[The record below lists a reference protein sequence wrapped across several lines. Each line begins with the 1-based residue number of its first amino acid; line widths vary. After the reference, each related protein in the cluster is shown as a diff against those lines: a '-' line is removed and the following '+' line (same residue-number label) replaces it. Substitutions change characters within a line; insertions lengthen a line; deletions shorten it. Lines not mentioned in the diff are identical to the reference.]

1 MKTEK
6 QKMLDGDLYFS
17 FGEELFNER
26 QFAKEIIFDF
36 NNLRPQEV
44 EKRNELLKKLLGS
57 YGEKFFIEPPFRCD
71 YGYNISIGE
80 NFYSNYNLVILDC
93 ARVTIGDNVL
103 IGPNVNLFAA
113 GHPVDV
119 DLRLKEFEYAFPIN
133 IGNNVWIG
141 GGVTINAGVNIGDG
155 TVIASGS
162 VVTKDIP
169 ANVVAGGNPCKVI
182 RKIDENDK
190 KRYFK
195 DRYID

>member
-133 IGNNVWIG
+133 IGDNVWVG

>member
-190 KRYFK
+190 RRYFK

>member
-93 ARVTIGDNVL
+93 AKVTIGDNVL

-119 DLRLKEFEYAFPIN
+119 DLRLKELEYAFPIN
-133 IGNNVWIG
+133 IGDNVWIG
-141 GGVTINAGVNIGDG
+141 GGVTINAGVNIGSG

-169 ANVVAGGNPCKVI
+169 ANVVARGNPCKVI

-190 KRYFK
+190 RRYFK

>member
-44 EKRNELLKKLLGS
+44 EKRNELLKKILGS

-133 IGNNVWIG
+133 IGDNVWVG

>member
-133 IGNNVWIG
+133 IGDNVWIG

>member
-36 NNLRPQEV
+36 NNLRPHEV

-133 IGNNVWIG
+133 IGDNVWIG

>member
-6 QKMLDGDLYFS
+6 QKILDGDLYFS

-80 NFYSNYNLVILDC
+80 NFYSNYNLVVLDC
-93 ARVTIGDNVL
+93 AKVTIGDNVL

-133 IGNNVWIG
+133 IGDNVWIG

-190 KRYFK
+190 KDILK
-195 DRYID
+195 IDI